1 MTERIEL
8 TRAYLIEYCET
19 YNVATDT
26 ETFDRLL
33 DVLWSET
40 GEHFTTYEQFY
51 TYYTEPL

>member
-1 MTERIEL
+1 MNERIEL
-8 TRAYLIEYCET
+8 TRDYLIEYCET

-40 GEHFTTYEQFY
+40 GEHFTTYEDFY
-51 TYYTEPL
+51 TYYTESL